1 MNGGGN
7 ILVNNGLVKKTGGF
21 FLPGTLKFEVNQK
34 KKDQSLDQHSRR
46 KIHFVE
52 TGKFCWFI

>member
-34 KKDQSLDQHSRR
+34 KKYQSLDQHPRR
-46 KIHFVE
+46 KKHFVE
-52 TGKFCWFI
+52 TGKFCGIV

>member
-7 ILVNNGLVKKTGGF
+7 ILVNNGLVKKLEF

-46 KIHFVE
+46 KKHFVE
-52 TGKFCWFI
+52 TGKFCGII